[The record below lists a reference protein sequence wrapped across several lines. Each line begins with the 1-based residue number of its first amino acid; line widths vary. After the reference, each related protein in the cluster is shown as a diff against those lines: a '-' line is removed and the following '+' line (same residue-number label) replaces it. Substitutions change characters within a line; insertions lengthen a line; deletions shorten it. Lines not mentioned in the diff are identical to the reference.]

1 MKEQVLE
8 TQILN
13 FLPRLGWEPTAI
25 SSWKSRTIRRRGLL
39 AKVRFIT
46 IFYKNSPHLIIAI
59 PQHFRLTPFSRIYQ
73 RYLDMDEIIRLVINF
88 FQDLYPPYTLLLL
101 FDGQTGFLYKQPEE
115 LLLSHCDNPR
125 SFNEKI
131 LGLLRPELAFN
142 PEIFSEINQQFY
154 PRLGKELHQWLR
166 MWMIKLGSVANLNKQ
181 SILNFLYKILLW
193 RVAVITQMS
202 KSAKQKMQR
211 YIFPEENFS
220 KKKNRMPDAGK
231 DILQVL
237 ESLANECHIEFC
249 RLAPEDI
256 LLIRR
261 TENVKLLCRLLWEL
275 NLLGSQKFFSYVLA
289 NCADREHKRPQATTS
304 RYRADEMDSA
314 KAKKKKT
321 RSRNYVIQ
329 MPLPRYIE
337 MDRANYVTLVK
348 EIRGAFKDILAFRTE
363 VVSETKYPGDRVYI
377 QEDLFIQERT
387 PIFDYEDI
395 LKILVSNKL
404 KVITRNEGLRECA
417 RFLISASLMELRH
430 KYNLPVSAFPSL
442 TPIFTSS

>member
-1 MKEQVLE
+1 
-8 TQILN
+8 
-13 FLPRLGWEPTAI
+13 
-25 SSWKSRTIRRRGLL
+25 
-39 AKVRFIT
+39 
-46 IFYKNSPHLIIAI
+46 
-59 PQHFRLTPFSRIYQ
+59 
-73 RYLDMDEIIRLVINF
+73 
-88 FQDLYPPYTLLLL
+88 
-101 FDGQTGFLYKQPEE
+101 
-115 LLLSHCDNPR
+115 
-125 SFNEKI
+125 
-131 LGLLRPELAFN
+131 
-142 PEIFSEINQQFY
+142 
-154 PRLGKELHQWLR
+154 
-166 MWMIKLGSVANLNKQ
+166 
-181 SILNFLYKILLW
+181 
-193 RVAVITQMS
+193 
-202 KSAKQKMQR
+202 
-211 YIFPEENFS
+211 
-220 KKKNRMPDAGK
+220 
-231 DILQVL
+231 
-237 ESLANECHIEFC
+237 
-249 RLAPEDI
+249 
-256 LLIRR
+256 
-261 TENVKLLCRLLWEL
+261 
-275 NLLGSQKFFSYVLA
+275 
-289 NCADREHKRPQATTS
+289 
-304 RYRADEMDSA
+304 MDSA